1 MSNGS
6 IIDISSGAA
15 QSIGRYFSVI
25 SVVPSSLYVIFVYA
39 LVTSGSLQ
47 HSPNWSHAFNS
58 LEKLGL
64 GGVTLLAF
72 LSVALGVII
81 HPAQFAIVQFFEGY
95 WGNTRVAQAVRV
107 QRILRYQQL
116 CVKLRS
122 ERIRTKSSLSQLQ
135 KSGTDAPANRVGPL
149 SVLSEASRVRDN
161 FPRAIDNVMPTR
173 LGNVLRRAES
183 QAGSQYG
190 LDALVA
196 VPHILMVAP
205 ASHAEYVNDQ
215 RSQLDLAVRMTFMS
229 ALASATAVLFLWHC
243 RFWLFIAVIPYA
255 LAYLSYRGSV
265 VAAGHYGSAL
275 DTLIN
280 LDRFALY
287 QQLHLELPA
296 GTTEEREMNVEL
308 ASLFDYDDAAAV
320 NYQHPVNDE
329 DRRDSQNPA

>member
-1 MSNGS
+1 MSNSS

-25 SVVPSSLYVIFVYA
+25 SVVPSSHYVRFVYA
-39 LVTSGSLQ
+39 LVTSGGWQ
-47 HSPNWSHAFNS
+47 HSPNWSHAFKS

-72 LSVALGVII
+72 LSIAFGVII
-81 HPAQFAIVQFFEGY
+81 HPAQFSLVQFFEGY
-95 WGNTRVAQAVRV
+95 WGNRRIAQAVRT
-107 QRILRYQQL
+107 QRILHYQQF
-116 CVKLRS
+116 CAKLNNKKRQA
-122 ERIRTKSSLSQLQ
+122 EKRRSQLRVAGVSAP
-135 KSGTDAPANRVGPL
+135 SGRVGPL
-149 SVLSEASRVRDN
+149 SAISEANRVRDN
-161 FPRAIDNVMPTR
+161 FPRSFDNIMPTR
-173 LGNVLRRAES
+173 LGNALRRAES

-190 LDALVA
+190 LNALIA

-205 ASHAEYVNDQ
+205 AGHVEYVNDQ

-229 ALASATAVLFLWHC
+229 VLASATAILFLWRCH
-243 RFWLFIAVIPYA
+243 FWVFIAIIPYA

-287 QQLHLELPA
+287 QQLHLELPD
-296 GTTEEREMNVEL
+296 GTAAERKTNKRL
-308 ASLFDYDDAAAV
+308 ARLFNYDDKA
-320 NYQHPVNDE
+320 NIDYQHVIND
-329 DRRDSQNPA
+329 DD